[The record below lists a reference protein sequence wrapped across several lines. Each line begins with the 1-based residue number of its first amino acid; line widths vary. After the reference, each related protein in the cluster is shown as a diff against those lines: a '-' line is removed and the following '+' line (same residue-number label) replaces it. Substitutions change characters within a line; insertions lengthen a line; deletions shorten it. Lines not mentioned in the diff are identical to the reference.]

1 MKAGVAILLGV
12 GTVLAGWV
20 WWLNREPAWRVGQQ
34 LGWGLVVTQVE
45 YRQDT
50 RRWYYTILDP
60 EGTSAT
66 LTRQQLDALLA
77 QYRQG

>member
-1 MKAGVAILLGV
+1 MKMGVAVLLGV
-12 GTVLAGWV
+12 GTALAGWV

-34 LGWGLVVTQVE
+34 LGWGIVVTLVE
-45 YRQDT
+45 YRQAT
-50 RRWYYTILDP
+50 RRWYYTIQYP
-60 EGTSAT
+60 EGGVDT

>member
-1 MKAGVAILLGV
+1 MSKGVALLLGV

-34 LGWGLVVTQVE
+34 LGWGIVVTRVE

-50 RRWYYTILDP
+50 RRWYYTIQDT
-60 EGTSAT
+60 EGVSTT
-66 LTRQQLDALLA
+66 LTRDQLEALLA